1 MQISTQILLVAI
13 PTDLPENSQDAPAAS
28 TPPVRLKISV
38 ITAALNCAHTIGE
51 AIESVRLQQGADVE
65 HIVIDGGSD
74 DGTLDVVTRA
84 GGHLACVV
92 SEPDRGI
99 YDAINKGLA
108 RATGDIVG
116 LLHADDHFAGT
127 DVLADV
133 ARIFEDPSVDVVYGD
148 LQYVSAQ
155 DTSKVVRHW
164 CAGEFNPRRLARG
177 WMIPHP
183 TLYVRRR
190 VFERIGTYDLRYKI
204 ASDYDYILRVL
215 SAGGL
220 GVAYL
225 PRVMVRMRAGGM
237 SNRTLRNLLRK
248 SREDLRILRERQ
260 IGAGWGLAAL
270 VWKNVGKVSQ
280 FAPLLRWKLRWV
292 SAESVAAKSTPP
304 MPRPDGVPAWP
315 GARATITIQ
324 KKESS
329 I

>member
-1 MQISTQILLVAI
+1 MSTQILLVAV
-13 PTDLPENSQDAPAAS
+13 PTDIPENPQDAPAAS

-74 DGTLDVVTRA
+74 DGTLDVVSRA
-84 GGHLACVV
+84 GAHLACVV

-116 LLHADDHFAGT
+116 LLHADDHFAGP

-148 LQYVSAQ
+148 LQYVSAC
-155 DTSKVVRHW
+155 DTSKVIRHW
-164 CAGEFNPRRLARG
+164 CAGEFHPRRLARG

-190 VFERIGTYDLRYKI
+190 VFERIGIYDLRYKI

-215 SAGGL
+215 CDGEL
-220 GVAYL
+220 RVAYL
-225 PRVMVRMRAGGM
+225 PRVMVRMRAGGT
-237 SNRTLRNLLRK
+237 SNRTLRNILRK
-248 SREDLRILRERQ
+248 SGEDLKILRERHV
-260 IGAGWGLAAL
+260 GGGWGLVAL
-270 VWKNVGKVSQ
+270 FWKNFGKISQ
-280 FAPLLRWKLRWV
+280 FAPLLRWKLL
-292 SAESVAAKSTPP
+292 SAPSKTSAAKSALSV
-304 MPRPDGVPAWP
+304 PRAHVANAWP
-315 GARATITIQ
+315 DAQSTITIQ
-324 KKESS
+324 KTE
-329 I
+329 